1 MCIRISRDGPAEM
14 VHCRVL
20 VSTSSQVISH
30 KFPGE
35 ATLLSY
41 TIKHKKQDSEN
52 SEKGKTYAGRK
63 RKLLRTTVLELN
75 GILVLVASKCNSPQL
90 TSCKTEALGIP

>member
-1 MCIRISRDGPAEM
+1 M
-14 VHCRVL
+14 VHCQ
-20 VSTSSQVISH
+20 SFSQYRARNLISH

-63 RKLLRTTVLELN
+63 KASEDYSLRAEWDISV
-75 GILVLVASKCNSPQL
+75 
-90 TSCKTEALGIP
+90 SCF